1 MGEGGQLKKERKT
14 EGDQTDPHR
23 GDSTGK
29 REAKTGVMLEATKSA
44 KELLLSWEGGWYF
57 PGGPLAKTPCPKAG
71 AWGLIPV
78 LGTRSWMCK

>member
-1 MGEGGQLKKERKT
+1 MGEGGQLKKERKA
-14 EGDQTDPHR
+14 EGDQTDSHR

-44 KELLLSWEGGWYF
+44 KELLLSQECGGYF

-71 AWGLIPV
+71 VRGLIPG